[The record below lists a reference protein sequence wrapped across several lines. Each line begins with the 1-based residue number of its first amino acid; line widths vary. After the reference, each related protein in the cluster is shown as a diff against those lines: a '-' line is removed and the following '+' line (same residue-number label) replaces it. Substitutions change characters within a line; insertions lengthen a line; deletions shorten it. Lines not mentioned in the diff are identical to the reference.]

1 MNQFYKY
8 ILTLVAILMTTTPA
22 WAATATLGAKKQ
34 NVTADGITFSLGG
47 SYTINNILVDYS
59 YTGSGKEASLS
70 WTVPTGYTISV
81 SQITINAKN
90 DKALFGSTGKG
101 HYKTSKNGTYTQ
113 FCNANSWNTY
123 TLNSSSYFPLGNGGS
138 ITLKAVDRELQWKD
152 IVFTYTKTAHKYNIA
167 FNANGGTGTTQGIS
181 NVSYDTDVKL
191 TPNGFTRNKF
201 TITYDA
207 NGGTCATAQEIRNY
221 TFAGWAETSTGNVK
235 YSDQQVVRN
244 LSATNGATVTLYAK
258 WNEPN
263 ATITLPIA
271 TKEGAVLEGWYLGET
286 KIGEA
291 GDTYTPTSSVTL
303 TAKWIEKY
311 TPEITGSNATM
322 LVGNTL
328 PNAFTFKN
336 TFNPTAV
343 ITTKSISD
351 IRNGNE
357 VITYD
362 AIENEIIAHNA
373 GIAEI
378 YFYQAPTTTIEE
390 GYSATY
396 TITVNKR
403 TTDFEIN
410 FANEYFVDDEINK
423 NTFFTNS
430 TNGEVA
436 IQVSDKT
443 ADNRALF
450 TYNGSILKANGATL
464 NANSETTTIT
474 VTQPETYKWTGK
486 TLTKEVLVKKYPTDF
501 SWLLKDTYYVEDVIT
516 DIFTKTNNSLPT
528 TITSSDPNIVK
539 VEGNQLVALNAGK
552 ATITISQAT
561 DRKWVAFTQTKEI
574 TVLKHDIVA
583 TINPN
588 TAYWNELVS
597 NPFSA
602 TSTHPVSGQVTPI
615 DQFNVEQ
622 QGNEHIALMDA
633 TTRDIQTY
641 YTNGQVNFLITRDED
656 YKYNALNQTRT
667 LTVNANESGCYIL
680 NDSEHYEIGA
690 YSNSDGVDFTLP
702 GIGDMLTFQLWKT
715 NLATQNVNVYG
726 YNKDG
731 TQILQK
737 TYSNSSI
744 STNEDNPTNCSVQ
757 LSEDIVRIKIQ
768 AGGTLNK
775 HFKNLTVTR
784 AQYLR
789 PTDGE
794 LALSS
799 TDTLK
804 LPTVAVGQ
812 PSSKQF
818 KLKWSACTDIKIVWS
833 NPKFTIN
840 TTDITTRD
848 GSLDITVSCN
858 TSEVGTFIG
867 DVTIYNQEQKETFP
881 VICEVYTKW
890 LTDSISGSATHS
902 MKVDEPWETDF
913 YFPIQRASQYP
924 TTDGAFHYA
933 IEHTFVD
940 ADLADRNPNYPNE
953 VISYNNGVITA
964 HNAGTAILTIKHEE
978 TAEHFESQ
986 QFTCTLTVSKHDV
999 ERIWNDPVYFNDTI
1013 YNYFTT
1019 SNTVSPMVIESQ
1031 TDTDVAKLTNEFNP
1045 TSNNSLDLITFNKET
1060 STTVTVSQAETY
1072 HWKGYS
1078 EQHIITPIDPNNH
1091 VTFTIDSN
1099 NKMNNVF
1106 KYSTNNADDLTWDN
1120 GIRLGDDDWVLGS
1133 GGGDKDGGYDW
1144 SDKYIIIEFTGIP
1157 DTLYLTTDTDDA
1169 ATNGTE
1175 SDLFFYISEGYMPQG
1190 ATTPTFTQTWEYT
1203 EQNNDVALK
1212 LNPNT
1217 RFVKLCY
1224 TGNLRGW
1231 FKGANKYNGVTVT
1244 ELNQFEARPDTLDFG
1259 TQYVDNPDVVKT
1271 FDFHY
1276 ANAGYKVNLK
1286 STDSLHFTVSPT
1298 YIDTIGG
1305 EKYGTIKD
1313 IQVTYHPN
1321 EAHNTSDTDAMIL
1334 IWDEI
1339 GNKDTVF
1346 LTARTI
1352 KSKPTLY
1359 WTEDWSAKEPIVILN
1374 QHMPDT
1380 VAKSTNGYKVKY
1392 RSDDESILKIAPDS
1406 LSFIAVGIGETYITA
1421 HADSDRVY
1429 LAPDTIRKLFHVT
1442 DKQMQ
1447 YIVWEDNL
1455 TDLCV
1460 GDNPIPL
1467 TAQVWVMTDA
1477 ANNTWE
1483 YSPEQT
1489 AKLQYTSP
1497 NTSVV
1502 SVTNNMLYIHGKG
1515 ELLLEASVPA
1525 DGTYEMARAQ
1535 VPVRVYDCSI
1545 ACTDAD
1551 LVIPIVGMQLEDE
1564 LHFDP
1569 YQTWDN
1575 EKIVEIDTSKGIP
1588 GNLTF
1593 TYRGVKEWTVL
1604 EGKIRVFESTDG
1616 GNTWNQ
1622 VLSDADAVT
1631 PEDNTTQY
1639 SPLIPLSP
1647 NATHIKFERFPNEFS
1662 SVRYGSHYVQFITV
1676 LPAHYIKTVPD
1687 DIHFGNVYV
1696 GNSIDTTINVLYSSI
1711 RSDLQL
1717 AVSEN
1722 HLSINKTTIIDE
1734 CGAWDTVPLKVSLRA
1749 DAQIIGA
1756 YHQYVTIKDPLG
1768 EITDTVHV
1776 YANVIKNNPTVTWNI
1791 TTDTIRS
1798 SAEWETKKTAFASSG
1813 AQVFYEVTEGNQM
1826 DEYAYLN
1833 DNGKMILLRGGTIT
1847 ARAYI
1852 KETSVSNEVSKFHD
1866 FFIIV
1871 DPLFEDTHNDHN
1883 WLNDDNWNIGRTPWD
1898 TDSATIQAGKN
1909 VILSTHVTTQ
1919 GLDFQPNSSIQIAT
1933 TGGLSVGA
1941 QGIKGAATD
1950 GSSITIDNLKTG
1962 AGFLRISPEYTGTM
1976 PKTTVR
1982 YQTRSTLDTGA
1993 NKDATWQYIGAPGA
2007 DCQFTVDYITWLYQ
2021 WSEPQ
2026 NWINKTGTLTLEPF
2040 AGYAIT
2046 QYGKPTYELI
2056 AEPINTSQTITL
2068 TKTPPPSG
2076 MEGNNL
2082 FANSYMAP
2090 IDVKN
2095 FTPEDFSDYGTDR
2108 EDIVKTF
2115 YIFNSGSWNDWNQ
2128 YDSIENSIGG
2138 NGSTTPGQY
2147 CAIPALSAPYL
2158 DSEYDITTI
2167 PPMQGV
2173 YVIANS
2179 NNAAIYLNYEKHV
2192 WQAGNDTSTN
2202 MNEAMRA
2209 PHRPQAEQQMQ
2220 QNDFLRLRI
2229 QVNSA
2234 NSGADRMYIIQDSN
2248 TTSDYDNGYDAPN
2261 QFAEGMANIYTTES
2275 FGKMEVSCSNNI
2287 DSMYIGFQAGNDS
2300 QYTLTFSSITGDSIY
2315 LKDLS
2320 NDTIFQVFEDGQY
2333 QFTAQPLSTN
2343 DLRFQVLLHP
2353 INEEDTNNG
2362 NGGVSTDI
2370 DNVTGAHIWHS
2381 HNHLYISNAP
2391 ANSTM
2396 TLYNINGQL
2405 ILSTHLQHS
2414 THTIDLG
2421 YLQKGVYILQL
2432 GHQMYKF
2439 VCQ

>member
-1 MNQFYKY
+1 MKQFYKY
-8 ILTLVAILMTTTPA
+8 ILTLVTILLTTTPA
-22 WAATATLGAKKQ
+22 WAVDCHQVTKSTFTTDVSFRSGLIRYYYYKTPQQEFLKITDNEYNTIESITFTVTGDTKNDTEQKFKILYKTGSGWQYYDNEEHVLERTWLLIYNAGSIDITLNNSEILNSAIAFGIEFTNFNTNTTSAASRGAERTI
-34 NVTADGITFSLGG
+34 NITDVTVNFAQHFTSEADGTTLEFEPTQVNTTCATTYTIDYEYNNTVTSCTWKSNNPMFQVEAETHTQDCSGTKQVVISFTPTEIRDEITGTITGTDNNGNVITIYVKG
-47 SYTINNILVDYS
+47 SSWGYEDPSYEWNTTVWNGTQARTIYVGETINNMI
-59 YTGSGKEASLS
+59 
-70 WTVPTGYTISV
+70 
-81 SQITINAKN
+81 
-90 DKALFGSTGKG
+90 
-101 HYKTSKNGTYTQ
+101 TYTSSPAD
-113 FCNANSWNTY
+113 CNY
-123 TLNSSSYFPLGNGGS
+123 
-138 ITLKAVDRELQWKD
+138 
-152 IVFTYTKTAHKYNIA
+152 
-167 FNANGGTGTTQGIS
+167 
-181 NVSYDTDVKL
+181 
-191 TPNGFTRNKF
+191 
-201 TITYDA
+201 
-207 NGGTCATAQEIRNY
+207 
-221 TFAGWAETSTGNVK
+221 
-235 YSDQQVVRN
+235 
-244 LSATNGATVTLYAK
+244 
-258 WNEPN
+258 
-263 ATITLPIA
+263 TITLI
-271 TKEGAVLEGWYLGET
+271 EESG
-286 KIGEA
+286 INN
-291 GDTYTPTSSVTL
+291 GD
-303 TAKWIEKY
+303 AKCE
-311 TPEITGSNATM
+311 
-322 LVGNTL
+322 
-328 PNAFTFKN
+328 FKDN
-336 TFNPTAV
+336 TF
-343 ITTKSISD
+343 
-351 IRNGNE
+351 
-357 VITYD
+357 Y
-362 AIENEIIAHNA
+362 A
-373 GIAEI
+373 G
-378 YFYQAPTTTIEE
+378 
-390 GYSATY
+390 
-396 TITVNKR
+396 
-403 TTDFEIN
+403 
-410 FANEYFVDDEINK
+410 
-423 NTFFTNS
+423 
-430 TNGEVA
+430 
-436 IQVSDKT
+436 
-443 ADNRALF
+443 
-450 TYNGSILKANGATL
+450 KAGKFL
-464 NANSETTTIT
+464 LT
-474 VTQPETYKWTGK
+474 VTQPEAISPDGSGYTAGETHITLEVLKRTTSFLLNPLSQCYTGDEFAFNSLLSTPTNNPDVPFTCTTGNESILKFENNKLIAVCEGTTTFTATQIENYKWLSHTQ
-486 TLTKEVLVKKYPTDF
+486 TLNITVKKHDSGFQLRQTEHTC
-501 SWLLKDTYYVEDVIT
+501 KIGDVIT
-516 DIFTKTNNSLPT
+516 EAQLYSLVNNEILPT
-528 TITSSDPNIVK
+528 IVSNNPA
-539 VEGNQLVALNAGK
+539 VVSFNTTTRQLEAKTAGE
-552 ATITISQAT
+552 AIITISQPADCKWT
-561 DRKWVAFTQTKEI
+561 DYTTTCKVIVEKHTPVFT
-574 TVLKHDIVA
+574 
-583 TINPN
+583 
-588 TAYWNELVS
+588 
-597 NPFSA
+597 
-602 TSTHPVSGQVTPI
+602 
-615 DQFNVEQ
+615 
-622 QGNEHIALMDA
+622 
-633 TTRDIQTY
+633 
-641 YTNGQVNFLITRDED
+641 
-656 YKYNALNQTRT
+656 
-667 LTVNANESGCYIL
+667 
-680 NDSEHYEIGA
+680 
-690 YSNSDGVDFTLP
+690 
-702 GIGDMLTFQLWKT
+702 
-715 NLATQNVNVYG
+715 
-726 YNKDG
+726 
-731 TQILQK
+731 
-737 TYSNSSI
+737 
-744 STNEDNPTNCSVQ
+744 
-757 LSEDIVRIKIQ
+757 
-768 AGGTLNK
+768 
-775 HFKNLTVTR
+775 
-784 AQYLR
+784 
-789 PTDGE
+789 
-794 LALSS
+794 
-799 TDTLK
+799 
-804 LPTVAVGQ
+804 
-812 PSSKQF
+812 
-818 KLKWSACTDIKIVWS
+818 
-833 NPKFTIN
+833 
-840 TTDITTRD
+840 
-848 GSLDITVSCN
+848 
-858 TSEVGTFIG
+858 
-867 DVTIYNQEQKETFP
+867 
-881 VICEVYTKW
+881 
-890 LTDSISGSATHS
+890 
-902 MKVDEPWETDF
+902 
-913 YFPIQRASQYP
+913 
-924 TTDGAFHYA
+924 
-933 IEHTFVD
+933 
-940 ADLADRNPNYPNE
+940 
-953 VISYNNGVITA
+953 
-964 HNAGTAILTIKHEE
+964 
-978 TAEHFESQ
+978 
-986 QFTCTLTVSKHDV
+986 
-999 ERIWNDPVYFNDTI
+999 WNDPVYFNSTVIDYFSTNNTATAITI
-1013 YNYFTT
+1013 TQP
-1019 SNTVSPMVIESQ
+1019 S
-1031 TDTDVAKLTNEFNP
+1031 TDTDVAELYFSKTNANDLH
-1045 TSNNSLDLITFNKET
+1045 TLDLTTYAKES
-1060 STTVTVSQAETY
+1060 STTVTISQAENWYWYAKTET
-1072 HWKGYS
+1072 HT
-1078 EQHIITPIDPNNH
+1078 ITPIDPNNH
-1091 VTFTIDSN
+1091 VTFTLTQDNYI
-1099 NKMNNVF
+1099 NVF
-1106 KYSTNNADDLTWDN
+1106 QKAYDDPWAGSNGPNWSNGGIRFGDN
-1120 GIRLGDDDWVLGS
+1120 GITS
-1133 GGGDKDGGYDW
+1133 GDGGW
-1144 SDKYIIIEFTGIP
+1144 NWNDKYIIIEFTGIP
-1157 DTLYLTTDTDDA
+1157 DTLTFTTTTDGSATTD
-1169 ATNGTE
+1169 G
-1175 SDLFFYISEGYMPQG
+1175 LFFYVAEKSPTQSE
-1190 ATTPTFTQTWEYT
+1190 FTEIWNST
-1203 EQNNDVALK
+1203 EQSNNVALK
-1212 LNPNT
+1212 LNPDT
-1217 RFVKLCY
+1217 RFIKLCY

-1231 FKGANKYNGVTVT
+1231 FKNVKVT

-1259 TQYVDNPDVVKT
+1259 TQYVDNPDTTKT

-1276 ANAGYKVNLK
+1276 ANAGYKVQLL
-1286 STDSLHFTVSPT
+1286 STDSLHFTVSTT

-1305 EKYGTIKD
+1305 EKYGTVKD
-1313 IQVTYHPN
+1313 IQVTYHPT
-1321 EAHNTSDTDAMIL
+1321 EVHNTVDTDAKIL
-1334 IWDEI
+1334 IWDEA
-1339 GNKDTVF
+1339 GHQDTVF
-1346 LTARTI
+1346 LVANTI

-1455 TDLCV
+1455 TDLCI

-1483 YSPEQT
+1483 YSPKQT
-1489 AKLQYTSP
+1489 AQLQYTSP

-1525 DGTYEMARAQ
+1525 DGTYEMAKAQ

-1551 LVIPIVGMQLEDE
+1551 LVIPIVGMQPEDE

-1647 NATHIKFERFPNEFS
+1647 NATHIKFERFPNDFS

-1676 LPAHYIKTVPD
+1676 LPAHYIKTEPD

-1696 GNSIDTTINVLYSSI
+1696 GNSVDTTINVLYSSI

-1749 DAQIIGA
+1749 DAQIVGA

-1962 AGFLRISPEYTGTM
+1962 AGFLRISPEYTSTM

-1993 NKDATWQYIGAPGA
+1993 NKNATWQYIGAPGA
-2007 DCQFTVDYITWLYQ
+2007 NCQFTVDYITWLYQ
-2021 WSEPQ
+2021 WSEPK
-2026 NWINKTGTLTLEPF
+2026 NWQLQSGTLTLTPF

-2046 QYGKPTYELI
+2046 QYGKPTYELT
-2056 AEPINTSQTITL
+2056 AEPINKNQTIVL
-2068 TKTPPPSG
+2068 TKTPENLGG
-2076 MEGNNL
+2076 MDGNNL

-2090 IDVKN
+2090 IDVKK
-2095 FTPEDFSDYGTDR
+2095 FTGEEFTGNV
-2108 EDIVKTF
+2108 EKTF
-2115 YIFNSGSWNDWNQ
+2115 YIFNSGSWNDWNES
-2128 YDSIENSIGG
+2128 DSTGNSIGG
-2138 NGSTTPGQY
+2138 NGSNTPGQY
-2147 CAIPALSAPYL
+2147 CAIPVLSAAYL
-2158 DSEYDITTI
+2158 DDITTI

-2173 YVIANS
+2173 YVIAYEND
-2179 NNAAIYLNYEKHV
+2179 AKIHLNYDKHV

-2209 PHRPQAEQQMQ
+2209 PHRQQAEQQMQ

-2300 QYTLTFSSITGDSIY
+2300 QYTLTFSSIIGDSIY

-2362 NGGVSTDI
+2362 NSGVSTDI

>member
-1 MNQFYKY
+1 MKQFYKY
-8 ILTLVAILMTTTPA
+8 ILTLVTILLTTTPA
-22 WAATATLGAKKQ
+22 WAVDCHQVTKSTFTTDASFRSGLIRYYYYQTPQQEFLKITDNEYNTIESITFTVTGDTENDTEQKFKILYNTGSGWQYYDNEEHKLKRTWLLIYNAESKDITLNNSEILNSATKFGIEFTNFNAADTRSASRGDERTITIS
-34 NVTADGITFSLGG
+34 NVKVNFSQHFTSPADGTTLVFEPTQVNTTCATTYTIDYEYNNTVTSCTWESNNPMFQVEAETHTQDCSGTKQVVISFTPTEIRDEITGTITGTDNNGNVITIYVKG
-47 SYTINNILVDYS
+47 SSWGYEDPSYEWNTTVWNGTQARTIYVGETINNMI
-59 YTGSGKEASLS
+59 
-70 WTVPTGYTISV
+70 
-81 SQITINAKN
+81 
-90 DKALFGSTGKG
+90 
-101 HYKTSKNGTYTQ
+101 TYTSSPAD
-113 FCNANSWNTY
+113 CNY
-123 TLNSSSYFPLGNGGS
+123 
-138 ITLKAVDRELQWKD
+138 
-152 IVFTYTKTAHKYNIA
+152 
-167 FNANGGTGTTQGIS
+167 
-181 NVSYDTDVKL
+181 
-191 TPNGFTRNKF
+191 
-201 TITYDA
+201 
-207 NGGTCATAQEIRNY
+207 
-221 TFAGWAETSTGNVK
+221 
-235 YSDQQVVRN
+235 
-244 LSATNGATVTLYAK
+244 
-258 WNEPN
+258 
-263 ATITLPIA
+263 TITLI
-271 TKEGAVLEGWYLGET
+271 EESG
-286 KIGEA
+286 INN
-291 GDTYTPTSSVTL
+291 GD
-303 TAKWIEKY
+303 AKCE
-311 TPEITGSNATM
+311 
-322 LVGNTL
+322 
-328 PNAFTFKN
+328 FKDN
-336 TFNPTAV
+336 TF
-343 ITTKSISD
+343 
-351 IRNGNE
+351 
-357 VITYD
+357 Y
-362 AIENEIIAHNA
+362 A
-373 GIAEI
+373 G
-378 YFYQAPTTTIEE
+378 
-390 GYSATY
+390 
-396 TITVNKR
+396 
-403 TTDFEIN
+403 
-410 FANEYFVDDEINK
+410 
-423 NTFFTNS
+423 
-430 TNGEVA
+430 
-436 IQVSDKT
+436 
-443 ADNRALF
+443 
-450 TYNGSILKANGATL
+450 KAGKFL
-464 NANSETTTIT
+464 LT
-474 VTQPETYKWTGK
+474 VTQPEATSTDGSGYTAGETQITLEVLKRTTYFSLNPLSQCYTGDEFAFNSLLSTPTNNPDVPFTCTTGNESILKFENNKLIAVCEGTTTFTATQIENYKWLSHTQ
-486 TLTKEVLVKKYPTDF
+486 TLNITVKKHDSGFQLRQTEHTC
-501 SWLLKDTYYVEDVIT
+501 KIGDVIT
-516 DIFTKTNNSLPT
+516 EAQLYTLVNNEILPT
-528 TITSSDPNIVK
+528 IVSNNPA
-539 VEGNQLVALNAGK
+539 VVSFNPTTRQLEANTAGE
-552 ATITISQAT
+552 AIITISQPADCKWT
-561 DRKWVAFTQTKEI
+561 DYTTTCKVIVEKHTPVFT
-574 TVLKHDIVA
+574 
-583 TINPN
+583 
-588 TAYWNELVS
+588 
-597 NPFSA
+597 
-602 TSTHPVSGQVTPI
+602 
-615 DQFNVEQ
+615 
-622 QGNEHIALMDA
+622 
-633 TTRDIQTY
+633 
-641 YTNGQVNFLITRDED
+641 
-656 YKYNALNQTRT
+656 
-667 LTVNANESGCYIL
+667 
-680 NDSEHYEIGA
+680 
-690 YSNSDGVDFTLP
+690 
-702 GIGDMLTFQLWKT
+702 
-715 NLATQNVNVYG
+715 
-726 YNKDG
+726 
-731 TQILQK
+731 
-737 TYSNSSI
+737 
-744 STNEDNPTNCSVQ
+744 
-757 LSEDIVRIKIQ
+757 
-768 AGGTLNK
+768 
-775 HFKNLTVTR
+775 
-784 AQYLR
+784 
-789 PTDGE
+789 
-794 LALSS
+794 
-799 TDTLK
+799 
-804 LPTVAVGQ
+804 
-812 PSSKQF
+812 
-818 KLKWSACTDIKIVWS
+818 
-833 NPKFTIN
+833 
-840 TTDITTRD
+840 
-848 GSLDITVSCN
+848 
-858 TSEVGTFIG
+858 
-867 DVTIYNQEQKETFP
+867 
-881 VICEVYTKW
+881 
-890 LTDSISGSATHS
+890 
-902 MKVDEPWETDF
+902 WE
-913 YFPIQRASQYP
+913 
-924 TTDGAFHYA
+924 
-933 IEHTFVD
+933 
-940 ADLADRNPNYPNE
+940 
-953 VISYNNGVITA
+953 
-964 HNAGTAILTIKHEE
+964 
-978 TAEHFESQ
+978 
-986 QFTCTLTVSKHDV
+986 
-999 ERIWNDPVYFNDTI
+999 DPVYFNSTVIDYFSTNNTATAITI
-1013 YNYFTT
+1013 TQP
-1019 SNTVSPMVIESQ
+1019 S
-1031 TDTDVAKLTNEFNP
+1031 TDTDVAELYFSKTNANDLH
-1045 TSNNSLDLITFNKET
+1045 TLDLTTYAKES
-1060 STTVTVSQAETY
+1060 STTVTISQAENWYWYAKTET
-1072 HWKGYS
+1072 HT
-1078 EQHIITPIDPNNH
+1078 ITPIDPNNH
-1091 VTFTIDSN
+1091 VTFTIDSQE
-1099 NKMNNVF
+1099 KRDVF
-1106 KYSTNNADDLTWDN
+1106 DVNWNADPYTWDD
-1120 GIRLGDDDWVLGS
+1120 GIQLGNWLDGFDWN
-1133 GGGDKDGGYDW
+1133 
-1144 SDKYIIIEFTGIP
+1144 DKYVDIHFTGIP
-1157 DTLYLTTDTDDA
+1157 DKLGFSTSVKNAGMYDVSDVYWYVKES
-1169 ATNGTE
+1169 TNGTNW
-1175 SDLFFYISEGYMPQG
+1175 SDEIWNQEDTKNITITGDSIQLDPDTRYI
-1190 ATTPTFTQTWEYT
+1190 
-1203 EQNNDVALK
+1203 
-1212 LNPNT
+1212 
-1217 RFVKLCY
+1217 RLCY
-1224 TGNLRGW
+1224 SGNFG
-1231 FKGANKYNGVTVT
+1231 GVFHNITVT
-1244 ELNQFEARPDTLDFG
+1244 ELHQFEARPDTLDFG
-1259 TQYVDNPDVVKT
+1259 TQYVDNPDTTKT

-1276 ANAGYKVNLK
+1276 ANAGYKVQLL
-1286 STDSLHFTVSPT
+1286 STDSLHFTVSTT

-1359 WTEDWSAKEPIVILN
+1359 WTDDWSAKEPIVILN

-1455 TDLCV
+1455 TDLCI

-1483 YSPEQT
+1483 YSPKQT

-1525 DGTYEMARAQ
+1525 DSTYEMAKAQ

-1588 GNLTF
+1588 GSLTF
-1593 TYRGVKEWTVL
+1593 TYRGVKEWNVL

-1647 NATHIKFERFPNEFS
+1647 NATHIKFERFPNDFS

-1717 AVSEN
+1717 AVSED

-1749 DAQIIGA
+1749 DAQIVGA

-1776 YANVIKNNPTVTWNI
+1776 YANVVKNNPTVTWNI

-1852 KETSVSNEVSKFHD
+1852 KETSVSNEVSKFHN

-1950 GSSITIDNLKTG
+1950 GSSITIDNLIPIDNLKTG

-1993 NKDATWQYIGAPGA
+1993 NKNATWQYIGAPGA

-2021 WSEPQ
+2021 WSEPY
-2026 NWINKTGTLTLEPF
+2026 NWQQKSGTLTLTPF

-2046 QYGKPTYELI
+2046 QYGKPTYELT
-2056 AEPINTSQTITL
+2056 AEPINKNQTITL
-2068 TKTPPPSG
+2068 TKTPDG
-2076 MEGNNL
+2076 MDGNNL

-2090 IDVKN
+2090 IDVKK
-2095 FTPEDFSDYGTDR
+2095 FTGEEFTGNV
-2108 EDIVKTF
+2108 EKTF
-2115 YIFNSGSWNDWNQ
+2115 YIFNSGSWNDWNES
-2128 YDSIENSIGG
+2128 DSTGNSIGG
-2138 NGSTTPGQY
+2138 NGSNTPGQY
-2147 CAIPALSAPYL
+2147 CAIPVLSAAYL
-2158 DSEYDITTI
+2158 DDITTI

-2173 YVIANS
+2173 YVIANE
-2179 NNAAIYLNYEKHV
+2179 NGAAIHLNYEKHV
-2192 WQAGNDTSTN
+2192 WHAGEDTNTSTSTN

-2209 PHRPQAEQQMQ
+2209 PHRQQAEEQMQ

-2248 TTSDYDNGYDAPN
+2248 TTSGYDNGYDAPN
-2261 QFAEGMANIYTTES
+2261 QFAEGIVNIYSTES

-2287 DSMYIGFQAGNDS
+2287 DSMYIGIQAGNDS
-2300 QYTLTFSSITGDSIY
+2300 LYTLTFSSIIGDSIY

-2370 DNVTGAHIWHS
+2370 DNVIGAHIWHS

>member
-1 MNQFYKY
+1 MKQFYKY
-8 ILTLVAILMTTTPA
+8 ILTLVTILLTTTPA
-22 WAATATLGAKKQ
+22 WAVDCHQVTKSTFTTDSTYQKRIGLRNYTYHYYKTPQQQFLSITDNEYSILSSVTFTVTGDRESGEQNFKILYNNGTGWQYYSNTTEYSLERGGILTGYKADSETITLNDAKIK
-34 NVTADGITFSLGG
+34 NAIAFGIEFTNYNSDSNGNRDASRTITISDVTVNFAQHFTSEADGTTLEFGPTQVNTTCATTYTIDYEYNNTVTSCTWKSNNPMFQVEAETHTQDCSGTKQVVISFTPTEIRDEITGTITGTDNNGNVITIYVKG
-47 SYTINNILVDYS
+47 SSWGYEDPSYEWNTTVWNGTQARTIYVGETINNMI
-59 YTGSGKEASLS
+59 
-70 WTVPTGYTISV
+70 
-81 SQITINAKN
+81 
-90 DKALFGSTGKG
+90 
-101 HYKTSKNGTYTQ
+101 TYTSSPAD
-113 FCNANSWNTY
+113 CNY
-123 TLNSSSYFPLGNGGS
+123 
-138 ITLKAVDRELQWKD
+138 
-152 IVFTYTKTAHKYNIA
+152 
-167 FNANGGTGTTQGIS
+167 
-181 NVSYDTDVKL
+181 
-191 TPNGFTRNKF
+191 
-201 TITYDA
+201 
-207 NGGTCATAQEIRNY
+207 
-221 TFAGWAETSTGNVK
+221 
-235 YSDQQVVRN
+235 
-244 LSATNGATVTLYAK
+244 
-258 WNEPN
+258 
-263 ATITLPIA
+263 TITLI
-271 TKEGAVLEGWYLGET
+271 EESG
-286 KIGEA
+286 INN
-291 GDTYTPTSSVTL
+291 GD
-303 TAKWIEKY
+303 AKCE
-311 TPEITGSNATM
+311 
-322 LVGNTL
+322 
-328 PNAFTFKN
+328 FKDN
-336 TFNPTAV
+336 TF
-343 ITTKSISD
+343 
-351 IRNGNE
+351 
-357 VITYD
+357 Y
-362 AIENEIIAHNA
+362 A
-373 GIAEI
+373 G
-378 YFYQAPTTTIEE
+378 
-390 GYSATY
+390 
-396 TITVNKR
+396 
-403 TTDFEIN
+403 
-410 FANEYFVDDEINK
+410 
-423 NTFFTNS
+423 
-430 TNGEVA
+430 
-436 IQVSDKT
+436 
-443 ADNRALF
+443 
-450 TYNGSILKANGATL
+450 KAGKFL
-464 NANSETTTIT
+464 LT
-474 VTQPETYKWTGK
+474 VTQPEAISPDGSGYTAGETHITLEVLKRTTYFLLNPLSQCYTGDEFAFNSLLSTPTNNPDVPFTCTTGNESILKFENNKLIAVCEGTTTFTATQIENYKWLSHTQ
-486 TLTKEVLVKKYPTDF
+486 TLNITVKKHDSGFQLRQTEHTC
-501 SWLLKDTYYVEDVIT
+501 KIGDVIT
-516 DIFTKTNNSLPT
+516 EAQLYTLVNNEILPT
-528 TITSSDPNIVK
+528 IESNNPEVVSFNPTTR
-539 VEGNQLVALNAGK
+539 QLEANTAGE
-552 ATITISQAT
+552 AIITISQPADCKWT
-561 DRKWVAFTQTKEI
+561 DYTTTCKVIVEKHTPVFT
-574 TVLKHDIVA
+574 
-583 TINPN
+583 
-588 TAYWNELVS
+588 
-597 NPFSA
+597 
-602 TSTHPVSGQVTPI
+602 
-615 DQFNVEQ
+615 
-622 QGNEHIALMDA
+622 
-633 TTRDIQTY
+633 
-641 YTNGQVNFLITRDED
+641 
-656 YKYNALNQTRT
+656 
-667 LTVNANESGCYIL
+667 
-680 NDSEHYEIGA
+680 
-690 YSNSDGVDFTLP
+690 
-702 GIGDMLTFQLWKT
+702 
-715 NLATQNVNVYG
+715 
-726 YNKDG
+726 
-731 TQILQK
+731 
-737 TYSNSSI
+737 
-744 STNEDNPTNCSVQ
+744 
-757 LSEDIVRIKIQ
+757 
-768 AGGTLNK
+768 
-775 HFKNLTVTR
+775 
-784 AQYLR
+784 
-789 PTDGE
+789 
-794 LALSS
+794 
-799 TDTLK
+799 
-804 LPTVAVGQ
+804 
-812 PSSKQF
+812 
-818 KLKWSACTDIKIVWS
+818 
-833 NPKFTIN
+833 
-840 TTDITTRD
+840 
-848 GSLDITVSCN
+848 
-858 TSEVGTFIG
+858 
-867 DVTIYNQEQKETFP
+867 
-881 VICEVYTKW
+881 
-890 LTDSISGSATHS
+890 
-902 MKVDEPWETDF
+902 WE
-913 YFPIQRASQYP
+913 
-924 TTDGAFHYA
+924 
-933 IEHTFVD
+933 
-940 ADLADRNPNYPNE
+940 
-953 VISYNNGVITA
+953 
-964 HNAGTAILTIKHEE
+964 
-978 TAEHFESQ
+978 
-986 QFTCTLTVSKHDV
+986 
-999 ERIWNDPVYFNDTI
+999 DPVYFNSTVIDYFSTNNTATAITI
-1013 YNYFTT
+1013 TQP
-1019 SNTVSPMVIESQ
+1019 S
-1031 TDTDVAKLTNEFNP
+1031 TDTDVAELYFSKTNANDLH
-1045 TSNNSLDLITFNKET
+1045 TLDLTTYAKES
-1060 STTVTVSQAETY
+1060 STTVTISQEENWYWYAKTET
-1072 HWKGYS
+1072 HT
-1078 EQHIITPIDPNNH
+1078 ITPIDPNNH
-1091 VTFTIDSN
+1091 VTFTINSN

-1120 GIRLGDDDWVLGS
+1120 GIRLGDDDWMLGF
-1133 GGGDKDGGYDW
+1133 GGGDGGYDW

-1169 ATNGTE
+1169 ATTGTE
-1175 SDLFFYISEGYMPQG
+1175 SDLFFHISEGYMPQS

-1286 STDSLHFTVSPT
+1286 STDSLHFTVSTT

-1305 EKYGTIKD
+1305 EKYGTVKD
-1313 IQVTYHPN
+1313 IQVTYHPT
-1321 EAHNTSDTDAMIL
+1321 EVHNTVDTDAKIL
-1334 IWDEI
+1334 IWDEA
-1339 GNKDTVF
+1339 GHQDTVF
-1346 LTARTI
+1346 LVANTI

-1455 TDLCV
+1455 TDLCI

-1489 AKLQYTSP
+1489 AQLQYTSP

-1502 SVTNNMLYIHGKG
+1502 SVTNNTLYIHGKG
-1515 ELLLEASVPA
+1515 ELLLEASIPA
-1525 DGTYEMARAQ
+1525 DGTYEMAKAQ

-1551 LVIPIVGMQLEDE
+1551 LVIPIVGMQPEDE

-1647 NATHIKFERFPNEFS
+1647 NATHIKFERFPNDFS

-1711 RSDLQL
+1711 RSDLLL

-1749 DAQIIGA
+1749 DAQIVGA

-1776 YANVIKNNPTVTWNI
+1776 YANVVKNNPTVTWNI

-1852 KETSVSNEVSKFHD
+1852 KETSVSNEVSKFHN

-1883 WLNDDNWNIGRTPWD
+1883 WLNDNNWNIGRTPWD
-1898 TDSATIQAGKN
+1898 TDSATIQAGKT
-1909 VILSTHVTTQ
+1909 VILSSHIATQ
-1919 GLDFQPNSSIQIAT
+1919 GLEFQPNSSIQVTA

-1950 GSSITIDNLKTG
+1950 GSSITIDNLIPIDNLKTG

-2056 AEPINTSQTITL
+2056 AEPINKNQTIVL
-2068 TKTPPPSG
+2068 TKTPENLGG
-2076 MEGNNL
+2076 MDGNNL
-2082 FANSYMAP
+2082 FANSFMAP
-2090 IDVKN
+2090 IDVKK
-2095 FTPEDFSDYGTDR
+2095 FTGEEFTGNV
-2108 EDIVKTF
+2108 EKTF
-2115 YIFNSGSWNDWNQ
+2115 YIFNSGSWNDWNES
-2128 YDSIENSIGG
+2128 DSTGNSIGG
-2138 NGSTTPGQY
+2138 NGSNTPGQY
-2147 CAIPALSAPYL
+2147 CAIPVLSAAYL
-2158 DSEYDITTI
+2158 DDITTI

-2173 YVIANS
+2173 YVIANE
-2179 NNAAIYLNYEKHV
+2179 NGAAIHLNYEKHV

-2209 PHRPQAEQQMQ
+2209 PHRQQAEQQMQ

-2261 QFAEGMANIYTTES
+2261 QFAEGIVNIYSTES

-2287 DSMYIGFQAGNDS
+2287 DSMYIGIQAGNDS
-2300 QYTLTFSSITGDSIY
+2300 LYTLTFSSIMGDSIY

-2362 NGGVSTDI
+2362 NGGVSTNI

>member
-1 MNQFYKY
+1 MKQFYKY
-8 ILTLVAILMTTTPA
+8 ILTLVTILLTTTPA
-22 WAATATLGAKKQ
+22 WAGQAHVYAKSDPTDGGYVHVAISQSEPSYTTTESHEVQGGLASSGNKTFYLYYTEKPGYKFKGWLKTNKNYTCNTNSTTNTTDGWKVTQTATGLGAQNSYYVAIFATLQSTAHNTTVQFNDTKVDEQSSKSITIKHSHAGTVSLSLSGTNAGDFSLSENSFTSTSYQEGRNITIYFKPTCAGERTATLTISSTNGLNPITIYLKANGLRHDPNSISWVEPINTDMFIGDTRTVNINATTDGNITYTSSNNSIISVSGNTLTANAEGTVTITATQAATCKYHAVSITKTFTVSDKKTPTFWLNGNPDQ
-34 NVTADGITFSLGG
+34 LTDNLKTYDIRTINITNVDESMTADYNPNLLSYTFDGNTATIQALDAGTATLTLTQPETSQIFFGERTFTFNITKYDTNTLTNDLATAYMVDDIIPEADI
-47 SYTINNILVDYS
+47 YTINNDEVPIQIISGNESIL
-59 YTGSGKEASLS
+59 KFE
-70 WTVPTGYTISV
+70 
-81 SQITINAKN
+81 
-90 DKALFGSTGKG
+90 
-101 HYKTSKNGTYTQ
+101 NGQ
-113 FCNANSWNTY
+113 
-123 TLNSSSYFPLGNGGS
+123 
-138 ITLKAVDRELQWKD
+138 LKAVG
-152 IVFTYTKTAHKYNIA
+152 A
-167 FNANGGTGTTQGIS
+167 GTT
-181 NVSYDTDVKL
+181 TLTVK
-191 TPNGFTRNKF
+191 
-201 TITYDA
+201 
-207 NGGTCATAQEIRNY
+207 Q
-221 TFAGWAETSTGNVK
+221 
-235 YSDQQVVRN
+235 
-244 LSATNGATVTLYAK
+244 SATNK
-258 WNEPN
+258 WVERS
-263 ATITLPIA
+263 A
-271 TKEGAVLEGWYLGET
+271 TK
-286 KIGEA
+286 
-291 GDTYTPTSSVTL
+291 
-303 TAKWIEKY
+303 
-311 TPEITGSNATM
+311 
-322 LVGNTL
+322 
-328 PNAFTFKN
+328 
-336 TFNPTAV
+336 
-343 ITTKSISD
+343 
-351 IRNGNE
+351 
-357 VITYD
+357 
-362 AIENEIIAHNA
+362 
-373 GIAEI
+373 
-378 YFYQAPTTTIEE
+378 
-390 GYSATY
+390 
-396 TITVNKR
+396 TITVHKF
-403 TTDFEIN
+403 DIN
-410 FANEYFVDDEINK
+410 
-423 NTFFTNS
+423 
-430 TNGEVA
+430 
-436 IQVSDKT
+436 
-443 ADNRALF
+443 
-450 TYNGSILKANGATL
+450 
-464 NANSETTTIT
+464 
-474 VTQPETYKWTGK
+474 
-486 TLTKEVLVKKYPTDF
+486 
-501 SWLLKDTYYVEDVIT
+501 
-516 DIFTKTNNSLPT
+516 
-528 TITSSDPNIVK
+528 PN
-539 VEGNQLVALNAGK
+539 
-552 ATITISQAT
+552 
-561 DRKWVAFTQTKEI
+561 
-574 TVLKHDIVA
+574 
-583 TINPN
+583 INPN
-588 TAYWNELVS
+588 TAYWNELVA
-597 NPFSA
+597 NPFTA
-602 TSTHPVSGQVTPI
+602 TTTHK
-615 DQFNVEQ
+615 FNGATHSITDFSVVQ
-622 QGNEHIALMDA
+622 QNNKHIALMDA

-641 YTNGQVNFLITRDED
+641 YTNGQVNFQITRPED
-656 YKYNALNQTRT
+656 YKYNALNQTLT

-715 NLATQNVNVYG
+715 YLANQNVNVYG

-818 KLKWSACTDIKIVWS
+818 KLKWSACTDIKIVWN

-840 TTDITTRD
+840 TTDITARD

-858 TSEVGTFIG
+858 TSEVGTFID
-867 DVTIYNQEQKETFP
+867 DVIIYNQEQMVTFP
-881 VICEVYTKW
+881 ISCEVYTKW
-890 LTDSISGSATHS
+890 ITDSISGSATHS
-902 MKVDEPWETDF
+902 MRVAETWGTDF
-913 YFPIQRASQYP
+913 YFPVQRASQYP

-933 IEHTFVD
+933 IEHTFQD
-940 ADLADRNPNYPNE
+940 ENTADRNPDYPNE

-999 ERIWNDPVYFNDTI
+999 ERTWKDPVYFNDTI
-1013 YNYFTT
+1013 IPYFTT
-1019 SNTVSPMVIESQ
+1019 TNTTSPIVIVSQ

-1045 TSNNSLDLITFNKET
+1045 TSNNSLDLITFNKEA

-1072 HWKGYS
+1072 YWNAYS
-1078 EQHIITPIDPNNH
+1078 EPHTITPIDPNNH
-1091 VTFTIDSN
+1091 VTFTLTQDNYI
-1099 NKMNNVF
+1099 NVF
-1106 KYSTNNADDLTWDN
+1106 QKAYDDPWAGSNGPNWSNGGIRFGDN
-1120 GIRLGDDDWVLGS
+1120 GITS
-1133 GGGDKDGGYDW
+1133 GDGGW
-1144 SDKYIIIEFTGIP
+1144 NWNDKYIIIEFTGIP
-1157 DTLYLTTDTDDA
+1157 DTLTFTTTTDGSATTD
-1169 ATNGTE
+1169 G
-1175 SDLFFYISEGYMPQG
+1175 LFFYVAEKSPTQSE
-1190 ATTPTFTQTWEYT
+1190 FTEIWNST
-1203 EQNNDVALK
+1203 EQSNNVALK
-1212 LNPNT
+1212 LNPDT
-1217 RFVKLCY
+1217 RFIKLCY

-1231 FKGANKYNGVTVT
+1231 FKNVKVT

-1259 TQYVDNPDVVKT
+1259 TQYVDNPDTTKT

-1276 ANAGYKVNLK
+1276 ANAGYKVQLL
-1286 STDSLHFTVSPT
+1286 STDSLHFTVSTT

-1305 EKYGTIKD
+1305 EKYGTVKD
-1313 IQVTYHPN
+1313 IQVTYHPT
-1321 EAHNTSDTDAMIL
+1321 EVHNTVDTDAKIL
-1334 IWDEI
+1334 IWDEA
-1339 GNKDTVF
+1339 GHQDTVF
-1346 LTARTI
+1346 LVANTI

-1455 TDLCV
+1455 TDLCI

-1489 AKLQYTSP
+1489 AKIQYRST

-1502 SVTNNMLYIHGKG
+1502 SVNGNILSIHGKG

-1525 DGTYEMARAQ
+1525 DSTYVMAKAQ

-1564 LHFDP
+1564 LHFNP

-1588 GNLTF
+1588 GKLTF
-1593 TYRGVKEWTVL
+1593 TYRGVKEWNVL

-1647 NATHIKFERFPNEFS
+1647 KATHIKFERFPNNFS

-1717 AVSEN
+1717 AISEN
-1722 HLSINKTTIIDE
+1722 HLSIDKTTIEDE
-1734 CGAWDTVPLKVSLRA
+1734 CGAWDTVPLRVSLRA
-1749 DAQIIGA
+1749 DAQIVGA

-1776 YANVIKNNPTVTWNI
+1776 YANVVKNNPTVTWNI

-1883 WLNDDNWNIGRTPWD
+1883 WLNDDNWNIGRTPWN
-1898 TDSATIQAGKN
+1898 TDSATIAANKHVSLDT
-1909 VILSTHVTTQ
+1909 VIITEGLSFES
-1919 GLDFQPNSSIQIAT
+1919 GGSIHIT
-1933 TGGLSVGA
+1933 STGGLSVGA

-1993 NKDATWQYIGAPGA
+1993 NKNATWQYIGAPGA
-2007 DCQFTVDYITWLYQ
+2007 NCQFTVDYITWLYQ

-2056 AEPINTSQTITL
+2056 AEPINKDQTIVL
-2068 TKTPPPSG
+2068 TKTPGG

-2095 FTPEDFSDYGTDR
+2095 FTGDEFTGNV
-2108 EDIVKTF
+2108 EKTF

-2128 YDSIENSIGG
+2128 NGSNKDSIGG
-2138 NGSTTPGQY
+2138 NDSNTPGQY
-2147 CAIPALSAPYL
+2147 CAIPVLSAAHL
-2158 DSEYDITTI
+2158 DDITTI

-2173 YVIANS
+2173 YVIAKENG
-2179 NNAAIYLNYEKHV
+2179 ATIHLNYHKHV

-2209 PHRPQAEQQMQ
+2209 PHRQQAEQQMQ

-2287 DSMYIGFQAGNDS
+2287 DSMYIGFQAGNDN
-2300 QYTLTFSSITGDSIY
+2300 QYTLTFSSIIGDSIY